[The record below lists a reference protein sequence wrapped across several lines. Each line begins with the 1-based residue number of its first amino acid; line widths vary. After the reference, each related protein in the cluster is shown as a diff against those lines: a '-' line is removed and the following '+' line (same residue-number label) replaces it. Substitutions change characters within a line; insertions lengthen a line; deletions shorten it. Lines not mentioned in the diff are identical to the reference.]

1 MKQTQEQPVRSLGID
16 IGSTTVKLALMEGG
30 DVLYERYERHYSQAR
45 QKILE
50 MLSDL
55 EPLVADGLLRA
66 AISGSA
72 GIGLAEAARLPFQQ
86 EVFVVGELVRAL
98 AALTL
103 AVLRETL
110 DAAKVV

>member
-55 EPLVADGLLRA
+55 APLTQGGLLRA
-66 AISGSA
+66 AVSGAPPCS
-72 GIGLAEAARLPFQQ
+72 RK
-86 EVFVVGELVRAL
+86 ELL
-98 AALTL
+98 W
-103 AVLRETL
+103 
-110 DAAKVV
+110 